1 MKSFPQLVGTVHSF
15 EGNDRDHRA
24 LVEAMDAHG
33 GWTAGQKVTQV
44 ALTPASCYGVYPRMG
59 SNRIS
64 VMHARRYASQGFTSL
79 RLDLAGVGDSEAAPE
94 GDSVVYNLKSC
105 ADVAAAVDWLEARG
119 HKRVVLV
126 GMCSGGYLGFQVA
139 QRDKRVVGQILVNP
153 QRFEWTD
160 RDSLE
165 MVNRVTG
172 RATRQLVGDGLR
184 AVMRPGKLGRLLS
197 GDPAAWRMARV
208 VGEKAMK
215 SLRARLGRNSDTAV
229 ARDMRGLLDRGVKT
243 LLVFSAGDSGLAEC
257 AQQFGEGLERVD
269 PSRHLA
275 FKIIEGASHTLAEKR
290 WASRIERASA
300 KSRSGSLYR
309 RSASRPSRAS
319 M

>member
-172 RATRQLVGDGLR
+172 RATR
-184 AVMRPGKLGRLLS
+184 
-197 GDPAAWRMARV
+197 
-208 VGEKAMK
+208 
-215 SLRARLGRNSDTAV
+215 
-229 ARDMRGLLDRGVKT
+229 
-243 LLVFSAGDSGLAEC
+243 
-257 AQQFGEGLERVD
+257 
-269 PSRHLA
+269 HLA

>member
-33 GWTAGQKVTQV
+33 DWTAGQKVTQV

-119 HKRVVLV
+119 HKRVV
-126 GMCSGGYLGFQVA
+126 
-139 QRDKRVVGQILVNP
+139 GQILVNP

-208 VGEKAMK
+208 VGEKAIK

-257 AQQFGEGLERVD
+257 AQQFGEGLERVG

-309 RSASRPSRAS
+309 RSASRPSRAP